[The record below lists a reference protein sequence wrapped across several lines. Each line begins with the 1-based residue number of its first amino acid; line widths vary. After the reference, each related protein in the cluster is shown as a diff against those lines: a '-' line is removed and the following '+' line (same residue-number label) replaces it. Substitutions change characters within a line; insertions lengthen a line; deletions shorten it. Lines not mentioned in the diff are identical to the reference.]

1 MNNVFLYIRRECLLA
16 TITFSGGHA
25 FLETC
30 SGHKLA
36 SFPYL
41 AKREHDGLSIAD
53 IGRNNDIA
61 DALLSEGTAPLKQV
75 TLDVS
80 SNKKMCEDAG

>member
-1 MNNVFLYIRRECLLA
+1 
-16 TITFSGGHA
+16 
-25 FLETC
+25 
-30 SGHKLA
+30 
-36 SFPYL
+36 L